1 MITSFRIRFYQICLL
16 SQKGE
21 KTIKSSIIM
30 KKLSVLFAVMALAMF
45 AFIFSASAQE
55 AELPA
60 IDKEA
65 AEPYLGTWYIE
76 KMCFG
81 ADCVNL
87 SGMGST
93 STITFN
99 SDNTLQIASEEKTD
113 TYSWFMEDGT
123 AYMVET
129 IDGNTRNFPITL
141 DENGCLLL
149 GQDEVTVHYVH
160 EIAPVPGTGA
170 LKEDAVFEDFAGEWV
185 LNGMLFEKE
194 SIPASL
200 IGVSGTLIVKEEA
213 LSLAMMDEKAEE
225 EIPYELKDG
234 KLYAVSSETDNDGKT
249 VEKTVVFEYHA
260 DNTVLMSVEGEDGY
274 MVFVRE
280 ANASSGISVFEGIS
294 DFISLDT
301 AENAESS
308 ANNSQEEKI
317 DLQVI
322 EEKVK
327 ELMEKPEV
335 QNFVDGLKDENGE
348 LSLESV
354 VNGLSGMFN
363 TTDENGNNSL
373 NLDTLLQDLGG
384 LFAEPGK

>member
-1 MITSFRIRFYQICLL
+1 
-16 SQKGE
+16 
-21 KTIKSSIIM
+21 
-30 KKLSVLFAVMALAMF
+30 MALAMF

-200 IGVSGTLIVKEEA
+200 IGVSGTLIGNSM
-213 LSLAMMDEKAEE
+213 LSVPRPIK
-225 EIPYELKDG
+225 
-234 KLYAVSSETDNDGKT
+234 
-249 VEKTVVFEYHA
+249 
-260 DNTVLMSVEGEDGY
+260 
-274 MVFVRE
+274 
-280 ANASSGISVFEGIS
+280 
-294 DFISLDT
+294 
-301 AENAESS
+301 
-308 ANNSQEEKI
+308 
-317 DLQVI
+317 
-322 EEKVK
+322 
-327 ELMEKPEV
+327 MEKP
-335 QNFVDGLKDENGE
+335 LKKLWYLNIMPTI
-348 LSLESV
+348 LSLCLWKAKMDIWSLFVKRMRLPEFLSSKVSV
-354 VNGLSGMFN
+354 
-363 TTDENGNNSL
+363 
-373 NLDTLLQDLGG
+373 TL
-384 LFAEPGK
+384 FH